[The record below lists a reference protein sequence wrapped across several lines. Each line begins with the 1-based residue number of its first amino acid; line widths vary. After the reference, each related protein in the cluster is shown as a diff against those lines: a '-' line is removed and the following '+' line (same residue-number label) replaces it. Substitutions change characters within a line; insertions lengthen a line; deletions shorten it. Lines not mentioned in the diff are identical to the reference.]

1 MNNTIETLVE
11 SARQGDWTPLLEN
24 AREVQ
29 GKNWPEKALCSGLDF
44 EDDFFP
50 ESEHPWSDPDQIRE
64 SHADSLRLPL
74 ALCSA
79 CPLSVAA
86 RCLVDALRYEDRYG
100 IRAGL
105 LAPEREV
112 LLSLWKTRVNA
123 DSVAAVLQGVTTLLN
138 SAERAAVVA
147 RVAEDPEI
155 NARLAAQGL
164 GIPIK
169 YLWQLVREHKKRSA
183 DSSVPEAA

>member
-1 MNNTIETLVE
+1 MNNTINALIE
-11 SARQGDWTPLLEN
+11 SARQGDWTPLLET
-24 AREVQ
+24 AREVP

-64 SHADSLRLPL
+64 SHADTLRLPL

-105 LAPEREV
+105 LAPERED

-123 DSVAAVLQGVTTLLN
+123 EAVAAVLQGVTTLLN
-138 SAERAAVVA
+138 SAERTAVIA
-147 RVAEDPEI
+147 QVAEDPEVD
-155 NARLAAQGL
+155 AHLAARGL

-169 YLWQLVREHKKRSA
+169 YLWQLVREHKKRSTN
-183 DSSVPEAA
+183 SSLAEAA